1 MAYYLKIKTL
11 YTHTQPTF
19 SYWPLSDIIYAFD
32 RNSILICRKSEQESE
47 YLSATDTVPTVIS
60 ILKIEDENLT
70 KIKQWSF
77 YGFEDEPEQFN
88 QSALELN
95 SFLNY
100 YQTLNQL
107 EALD

>member
-1 MAYYLKIKTL
+1 MTDYILKIKTL
-11 YTHTQPTF
+11 FTQPTV
-19 SYWPLSDIIYAFD
+19 SRWSLSDIIYAFD
-32 RNSILICRKSEQESE
+32 RNSFLICRKSEQESE

-70 KIKQWSF
+70 EIKQWVFS
-77 YGFEDEPEQFN
+77 GSEDGPEQFN

-107 EALD
+107 DTLD

>member
-1 MAYYLKIKTL
+1 MTNYILKIKTL
-11 YTHTQPTF
+11 FTQPTV
-19 SYWPLSDIIYAFD
+19 SRLPLSDIIYSFN
-32 RNSILICRKSEQESE
+32 RNCILISRKSEQGSE
-47 YLSATDTVPTVIS
+47 YLSVIDTVPTVIS

-70 KIKQWSF
+70 KIKQWVF
-77 YGFEDEPEQFN
+77 YGSKHKPEEFN

-107 EALD
+107 EVLD